1 MPNAPHVSLKLPI
14 LSGGISDQ
22 PSHIRHPNQVE
33 DATNFV
39 FHVADGATKRPGTEF
54 LVLPTV
60 LPDATGS
67 GAAVPS
73 APGTAPAT
81 CTHGDHASSY
91 TVAYA
96 ISGTDPDG
104 ASFAHNSL
112 SATVAKHASKCEWS
126 ASDDISSG
134 AFTAYIL
141 LQLDT
146 TLRVWA
152 LTFLIVPAS
161 GATSTALYGVSKAPS
176 GADPDNGTYT
186 NTAAFSG
193 GGYPITAPTI
203 SVS

>member
-1 MPNAPHVSLKLPI
+1 MPNISHVSLKLPI

-22 PSHIRHPNQVE
+22 PAHIRHPNQVE

-54 LVLPTV
+54 LILPAV

-67 GAAVPS
+67 GSAIPS

-81 CTHGDHASSY
+81 CTHGAHASSY
-91 TVAYA
+91 TV
-96 ISGTDPDG
+96 
-104 ASFAHNSL
+104 SFAITGAGPGDTSVSQTSQ
-112 SATVAKHASKCEWS
+112 SATVAQHSGKCEWS
-126 ASDDISSG
+126 ASDDVG
-134 AFTAYIL
+134 GEFTAYIL

-152 LTFLIVPAS
+152 LTFMVIPT
-161 GATSTALYGVSKAPS
+161 ATTPTSAMDAVSKAPS
-176 GADPDNGTYT
+176 GASPNNGTYPA
-186 NTAAFSG
+186 TAAFGSD
-193 GGYPITAPTI
+193 GYSITVNTI

>member
-22 PSHIRHPNQVE
+22 PAHIRHPNQVE

-54 LVLPTV
+54 LVLPAY

-67 GAAVPS
+67 GSAIPS

-96 ISGTDPDG
+96 LVGTDPDG
-104 ASFAHNSL
+104 
-112 SATVAKHASKCEWS
+112 VAVSHTSQSSSVAQHSGKCEWS
-126 ASDDISSG
+126 AVDEIGSD
-134 AFTAYIL
+134 FTAYIL

-152 LTFLIVPAS
+152 LTFLIAPAV
-161 GATSTALYGVSKAPS
+161 GLDVVALDGVSKAPS
-176 GADPDNGTYT
+176 GADPDNGTYP
-186 NTAAFSG
+186 NTAQFGQAG
-193 GGYPITAPTI
+193 GHLLTVTTI